1 MTASW
6 AGVFPALT
14 TKFKPDGSLD
24 SDAMRRHFAWQI
36 EAGVDGLIA
45 CGSLGEN
52 SALSFAEKLT
62 VLRLALEASSGRVPV
77 LAAVAENTTAEA
89 IRLIEAATHAG
100 ADGFMALPPMRY
112 IADRRETLAY
122 YRALAEAS
130 PKPIMVYNNPV
141 AYGVDVTPE
150 MFAELADVPRLVAI
164 KESSDNVRRITDII
178 GLTGDRYA
186 LFCGV
191 DDLALE
197 AMLMGAV
204 GWVAGLVNAFPRETV
219 AIHRLVHEKRMDE
232 ALAIY
237 RWFAPLLHL
246 DVSRKLVQNIKLV
259 EALAG
264 VGSEAVR
271 PPRLPLEGEERARIE
286 ETFATAMR
294 TRPVLPDWRYPHA
307 PAGSPERASTPP
319 SESNE
324 RGGRPRRRFA
334 YRGRTDAPGCA
345 GRPGPRNR
353 LDGASAWPCSA
364 TSTTASARPWSTSR
378 AGRPAWSVRFSAS
391 PLTQPARPA

>member
-14 TKFKPDGSLD
+14 TKFAPDGSLD
-24 SDAMRRHFAWQI
+24 ADAMRGHFIWQI
-36 EAGVDGLIA
+36 EAGVDGLIP

-52 SALSFAEKLT
+52 SALSFDEKLV

-89 IRLIEAATHAG
+89 IRFVDAATRAG

-112 IADRRETLAY
+112 VSDRRETLLY
-122 YRALAEAS
+122 YRALAKAS
-130 PKPIMVYNNPV
+130 SKSIMVYNNPV

-150 MFAELADVPRLVAI
+150 MFAELADVPQLVAI

-219 AIHRLVHEKRMDE
+219 AIYRLVRERRVDE

-237 RWFAPLLHL
+237 RWFSPLLHL

-259 EALAG
+259 EALVG
-264 VGSEAVR
+264 VGSETVR
-271 PPRLPLEGEERARIE
+271 PPRLPLEGEERARIAA
-286 ETFATAMR
+286 TFDTAMR
-294 TRPVLPDWRYPHA
+294 DRPALPDFALSSHPAH
-307 PAGSPERASTPP
+307 PAGSRQRA
-319 SESNE
+319 
-324 RGGRPRRRFA
+324 RIG
-334 YRGRTDAPGCA
+334 
-345 GRPGPRNR
+345 
-353 LDGASAWPCSA
+353 
-364 TSTTASARPWSTSR
+364 
-378 AGRPAWSVRFSAS
+378 V
-391 PLTQPARPA
+391 Q